1 MMGPRV
7 QVRPSQGCSR
17 AVSSFCRARPTPMQ
31 KPAVLARMTSIVL
44 SRKRFFAAV
53 FREREALSR
62 GRGARTVRE
71 SPQDGGCCLASGRVR
86 LRGTAPSAHTPDR
99 RIRYT
104 GKGQSLWAGASVI
117 ARGYKT
123 PACGGRG
130 RQGKS
135 RPAAEDG
142 PLAVEEMKK
151 VVREGKGTRG
161 RRGERNS
168 PSSVLCGA
176 RDAVSGF

>member
-1 MMGPRV
+1 MGPRV

-62 GRGARTVRE
+62 GRGARAVRE
-71 SPQDGGCCLASGRVR
+71 SPPDGGCCLASGRVR
-86 LRGTAPSAHTPDR
+86 LRGTAPSAHTVLSTR
-99 RIRYT
+99 SIY
-104 GKGQSLWAGASVI
+104 GKGAGPVAGASVI
-117 ARGYKT
+117 ARGIQD
-123 PACGGRG
+123 ACLWGRG
-130 RQGKS
+130 RQGKA
-135 RPAAEDG
+135 RPAGGGWLPGWRGD
-142 PLAVEEMKK
+142 EEGCPGRQRKA
-151 VVREGKGTRG
+151 RG
-161 RRGERNS
+161 REDRNS